1 MIGCPEEI
9 AYRLRYITRSDLDRV
24 SRVMKG
30 SPYGQYL
37 MRLLEEE
44 L

>member
-9 AYRLRYITRSDLDRV
+9 AFRLRYIDDAAL
-24 SRVMKG
+24 SRLAHAMKG

-37 MRLLEEE
+37 MRLLDEDR
-44 L
+44 